1 MIAFGEYW
9 YGDGSGRNNRNDC
22 YDLAYVDVDM
32 GIGSG
37 LIIDGKLNIGA
48 NSIAGE
54 FGHITIDI
62 NGPLCNCG
70 NRGCLEAMSSG
81 IAVLRELK
89 ASWKRSRSILFMK
102 REKIW

>member
-1 MIAFGEYW
+1 MT
-9 YGDGSGRNNRNDC
+9 
-22 YDLAYVDVDM
+22 LPMVDVDM

-81 IAVLRELK
+81 IAGAAGIKEPAGKEPGHPLT
-89 ASWKRSRSILFMK
+89 K
-102 REKIW
+102 RERAW